1 MMWYFWFIL
10 GVSQG
15 RGGWEL
21 MGQLLYGFKPV
32 KVLAVQTFRR
42 GRASLEAEIFLQVDL
57 KLSVRVQHF

>member
-1 MMWYFWFIL
+1 M
-10 GVSQG
+10 
-15 RGGWEL
+15 GGSSWDSFCTAL
-21 MGQLLYGFKPV
+21 KPV